1 MGLGPLMGLKQMTLQ
16 YMEMDTVD
24 QPLILMNKE
33 ILLVLVLPEIQAR
46 LNVMNLSLVLGL
58 KLVIMILMMSLALQ

>member
-1 MGLGPLMGLKQMTLQ
+1 MTLQ

-33 ILLVLVLPEIQAR
+33 ILLVLVLPEVLAR

-58 KLVIMILMMSLALQ
+58 KLVTMILMMSLALQ

>member
-33 ILLVLVLPEIQAR
+33 ILLVLVLPEILAR

-58 KLVIMILMMSLALQ
+58 KLVTMILMMSLALQ